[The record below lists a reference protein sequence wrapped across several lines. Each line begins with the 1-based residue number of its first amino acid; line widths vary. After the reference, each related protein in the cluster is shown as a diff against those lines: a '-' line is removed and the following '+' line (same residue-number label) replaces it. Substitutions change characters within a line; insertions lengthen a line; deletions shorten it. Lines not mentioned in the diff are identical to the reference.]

1 MMTVLG
7 QGSHENEREEG
18 NDTRGNQ
25 HMQREETGEQ
35 GDNRENTLKTRKK
48 IKIKMKARQ
57 HNRGSVR

>member
-7 QGSHENEREEG
+7 QRNHENKREEG
-18 NDTRGNQ
+18 KDIRGHQ

-48 IKIKMKARQ
+48 
-57 HNRGSVR
+57 